1 MEGIEP
7 AMKIKNMYKIMVMAS
22 GQAHGVEPLLNVF
35 LSYKEQFTMNIIKFL
50 EQLVYRFPC
59 YVFK

>member
-1 MEGIEP
+1 MEGIE
-7 AMKIKNMYKIMVMAS
+7 AAVKVKHMYKIMVMAP

-59 YVFK
+59 